1 MNFTGLSVPTHCIH
15 PHFEMT
21 GAKFTK
27 FCRFAAISGKP
38 LPLSVN
44 LSTQS
49 GKEKLAHLLLHTL
62 HSHQQR

>member
-1 MNFTGLSVPTHCIH
+1 LPDDYFIIFFAAETINN
-15 PHFEMT
+15 
-21 GAKFTK
+21 
-27 FCRFAAISGKP
+27 CRFAAISGNL

-62 HSHQQR
+62 HSHQQP

>member
-1 MNFTGLSVPTHCIH
+1 LAFLLEKYSLNLYYLVESTNT
-15 PHFEMT
+15 
-21 GAKFTK
+21 
-27 FCRFAAISGKP
+27 CRFAAPSGKP